1 MDASFE
7 GFTNEQIEEYKR
19 CARLVHA
26 AFSSVE
32 PVSGGYRLI
41 LDSSEE
47 LQMEDLESFAILEQ
61 KACPFLTIK
70 ASRISRPG
78 SHPAFQLDMIE
89 SPEASGFLKEKLH
102 SYGYV

>member
-61 KACPFLTIK
+61 KAIFDFQFQTERTLCWHNAVICNSGGVCDSLTAI
-70 ASRISRPG
+70 
-78 SHPAFQLDMIE
+78 D
-89 SPEASGFLKEKLH
+89 
-102 SYGYV
+102 